1 MISTM
6 LTPTIHA
13 PKRFALHV
21 TLLGF
26 LALPLGSTVFA
37 HHGWSSYDQTQ
48 LLTHTGVIKT
58 SSYEQP
64 HGFVVIEAQ
73 GRSLT
78 VILAPPFRM
87 ESRGLSKEAI
97 APGREVTIQGYA
109 LRSSAVE
116 LRAERITAGG
126 KTIELR

>member
-97 APGREVTIQGYA
+97 APGREVTVQGYA
-109 LRSSAVE
+109 LRSSADE

>member
-1 MISTM
+1 M
-6 LTPTIHA
+6 LNTS
-13 PKRFALHV
+13 KRFALHASFLS
-21 TLLGF
+21 LLG
-26 LALPLGSTVFA
+26 LPPQSAVFA

-48 LLTHTGVIKT
+48 LLTHTGVVKT

-64 HGFVVIEAQ
+64 HGFVVLESQ
-73 GRSLT
+73 GRSLK

-97 APGREVTIQGYA
+97 APGKQVTIQGYA
-109 LRSSAVE
+109 LRSSADE

-126 KTIELR
+126 KTVELR

>member
-1 MISTM
+1 MF
-6 LTPTIHA
+6 TPIIHA

-26 LALPLGSTVFA
+26 LALPLGSAVFA
-37 HHGWSSYDQTQ
+37 HHGWSSYDQSQ
-48 LLTHTGVIKT
+48 LLTHTGVLKT

-64 HGFVVIEAQ
+64 HGFVVLESQ
-73 GRSLT
+73 GRSLK

-109 LRSSAVE
+109 LRSSADE

-126 KTIELR
+126 KTVELR

>member
-1 MISTM
+1 M
-6 LTPTIHA
+6 LE
-13 PKRFALHV
+13 
-21 TLLGF
+21 
-26 LALPLGSTVFA
+26 S
-37 HHGWSSYDQTQ
+37 
-48 LLTHTGVIKT
+48 
-58 SSYEQP
+58 
-64 HGFVVIEAQ
+64 Q
-73 GRSLT
+73 GRSLK

-109 LRSSAVE
+109 LRSNADE